1 MKKTFLPLVVITAA
15 MFAYAPFM
23 INAAPYQ
30 STMLLI
36 QKIFYFHVG
45 SWIALSWGLTI
56 CAIGSLM
63 YLFKGT
69 LAADRYAVAG
79 AELTALFGAFGLL
92 SGMLWARKAWGIW
105 WEWDARLT
113 MALMLELI
121 FLGYMLVRKFGGP
134 GAEKLAAGMGI
145 FGAATAPFIYK
156 SVDWWRTIH
165 PKTSVIRSL
174 DSPDSSPAM
183 AHVLYF
189 CMIAFSLLF
198 FVLLAL
204 RVRLE
209 EERAILDKLY
219 LEEEDE

>member
-1 MKKTFLPLVVITAA
+1 MKKFFVPLAVVTAA

-45 SWIALSWGLTI
+45 SWVALSWGLTV
-56 CAIGSLM
+56 CAIGSLV

-69 LAADRYAVAG
+69 LEADRYAVAG

-113 MALMLELI
+113 M
-121 FLGYMLVRKFGGP
+121 
-134 GAEKLAAGMGI
+134 
-145 FGAATAPFIYK
+145 
-156 SVDWWRTIH
+156 
-165 PKTSVIRSL
+165 
-174 DSPDSSPAM
+174 
-183 AHVLYF
+183 
-189 CMIAFSLLF
+189 
-198 FVLLAL
+198 
-204 RVRLE
+204 
-209 EERAILDKLY
+209 
-219 LEEEDE
+219 